1 MQQRVRKSHTLE
13 GEIAVPGDKSISH
26 RAVLL
31 NSIASGR
38 AKISSFSPSADFL
51 SMISCVKALGVEVER
66 EGSALIVSGEGCLT
80 EPKDVLYAGNS
91 ATTLRLLTGLL
102 SAQPFLSVITGDE
115 SLRSRPVDRVIQ
127 PLRLMGAQV
136 WGREH
141 DSRPPVVI
149 KGGEL
154 HGIQYQLPVA
164 SAQVKSAILLAA
176 LWAQGDTIIEEPAP
190 SRDHTERMLKAMG
203 VKIEVAGRRITISPS
218 SHFLSPSDI
227 HVPGDISSAAF
238 WLVAAAIHPHAE
250 VRILNT
256 GINPSRSGIIEVLKA
271 MGAEVGIEN
280 QREES
285 GEPVADILVKSSSL
299 VGTHIEG
306 ELIPKVIDEIPVL
319 AVAASVAEGTT
330 VIRDAQELR
339 VKESDRI
346 ATTVKELSKLGAE
359 IEELPDGMII
369 HGVKQLRGAE
379 CESHH
384 DHRLAMALG
393 VAALVAEGETSI
405 HDAEAVDFSYPGFWH
420 DLEQLSTS
428 R

>member
-1 MQQRVRKSHTLE
+1 
-13 GEIAVPGDKSISH
+13 
-26 RAVLL
+26 
-31 NSIASGR
+31 
-38 AKISSFSPSADFL
+38 
-51 SMISCVKALGVEVER
+51 
-66 EGSALIVSGEGCLT
+66 
-80 EPKDVLYAGNS
+80 
-91 ATTLRLLTGLL
+91 
-102 SAQPFLSVITGDE
+102 
-115 SLRSRPVDRVIQ
+115 
-127 PLRLMGAQV
+127 
-136 WGREH
+136 
-141 DSRPPVVI
+141 
-149 KGGEL
+149 
-154 HGIQYQLPVA
+154 
-164 SAQVKSAILLAA
+164 
-176 LWAQGDTIIEEPAP
+176 
-190 SRDHTERMLKAMG
+190 
-203 VKIEVAGRRITISPS
+203 
-218 SHFLSPSDI
+218 
-227 HVPGDISSAAF
+227 
-238 WLVAAAIHPHAE
+238 
-250 VRILNT
+250 
-256 GINPSRSGIIEVLKA
+256 
-271 MGAEVGIEN
+271 
-280 QREES
+280 
-285 GEPVADILVKSSSL
+285 VADILVKSSSL